1 MTIWAQILTFAHWE
15 TKKSLIV
22 PGKKILPHAIMLLIL
37 LGGATLI
44 SAESGLHLQDAM
56 YSVGTDDPA
65 LAGIVASDNRFRVMV
80 LDRTVLTRYQ
90 ASFDLVLVDGR
101 VLPAN
106 TDRGA
111 AATDALMQVYDRYR
125 NAVYSQEADIFA
137 AYPLLVETATV
148 KSELDFSAPG
158 SGAQLASPARLR
170 GPPVPSGP
178 VPLIA
183 PPEAGPA
190 ISPEEFRAG
199 MIQTSGND
207 DLMVRYSDYL
217 GQRGSSASPYQTPS
231 QLSPPLPFDAIILI
245 FVFIFPLYFISQ
257 FLMMSVMNERIER
270 RGETLLSAPVKSWV
284 VVAGKSLPYTGAML
298 AVSLIISL
306 VVGATPL
313 VILPLIPV
321 ILFFL
326 ASGLIIGMT
335 ARSFRELSFI
345 SIFFSTV
352 ITCYLFFPSIF
363 ANVHVMSLVS
373 PITLMIYTLEQQPYT
388 LSQFLFSTSLFSI
401 TSIVLLYTA
410 VVNFREERLFS
421 TKGLVSTGVDFISSL
436 LSPAHPWLSLFVL
449 GMLAVPFV
457 FMAQMLLLVLVFN
470 LPLPLSLILI
480 LVAAAA
486 VEETAKSVGI
496 YTFSTRFPGFLTWKN
511 VLAGAVVTA
520 LAFLLAEKLLLLVTI
535 SQIAESVFGTV
546 LFSSLTL
553 LWVPFLIHLAGVLI
567 SGTALRLGG
576 RAGYLPGLCLA
587 TLTHCAANV
596 WILRGWFW

>member
-1 MTIWAQILTFAHWE
+1 MTIWARILTFARWE
-15 TKKSLIV
+15 TKKSLVV
-22 PGKKILPHAIMLLIL
+22 PGKKILPHAVLLLIL

-44 SAESGLHLQDAM
+44 SAESGLHLQDSM
-56 YSVGTDDPA
+56 YSAGTDDPV
-65 LAGIVASDNRFRVMV
+65 LAGIVSSDNRFRVMV

-90 ASFDLVLVDGR
+90 ASFDLVIIDGQ
-101 VLPAN
+101 VFAAD
-106 TDRGA
+106 TGRGA
-111 AATDALMQVYDRYR
+111 AATDALIQVYDRYR
-125 NAVYSQEADIFA
+125 NAVYSREPDIFA
-137 AYPLLVETATV
+137 AYPLLVETDSV

-158 SGAQLASPARLR
+158 PGAQAASPVRLR
-170 GPPVPSGP
+170 GPPLPSGP
-178 VPLIA
+178 VPSIA
-183 PPEAGPA
+183 PPDPAPA
-190 ISPEEFRAG
+190 ISSEEFRAG
-199 MIQTSGND
+199 MIQSSGND
-207 DLMVRYSDYL
+207 EILARYSDYL
-217 GQRGSSASPYQTPS
+217 GRSGTSASPYQTPS

-257 FLMMSVMNERIER
+257 FLMMSVMNERTDR
-270 RGETLLSAPVKSWV
+270 RGEPLLSVPVKPWV
-284 VVAGKSLPYTGAML
+284 VIAGKSLPYTGAML
-298 AVSLIISL
+298 IVSLLICL

-313 VILPLIPV
+313 IVLPLIPV

-345 SIFFSTV
+345 SLFFSTV

-363 ANVHVMSLVS
+363 ADVHVMSLVS
-373 PITLMIYTLEQQPYT
+373 PVTLMIYTLEQQPYT

-421 TKGLVSTGVDFISSL
+421 TKGLVSTGVDFISSML
-436 LSPAHPWLSLFVL
+436 HPGHPWLSLFLL

-486 VEETAKSVGI
+486 VEEIAKSVGI

-511 VLAGAVVTA
+511 VLAGALVTA
-520 LAFLLAEKLLLLVTI
+520 AAFLIAEKLLLLVTI

-546 LFSSLTL
+546 LYSSLTL
-553 LWVPFLIHLAGVLI
+553 LWVPFLIHLAGILI
-567 SGTALRLGG
+567 TGTALRLGG
-576 RAGYLPGLCLA
+576 RAGYIPGLCLA
-587 TLTHCAANV
+587 TLVHCAANL
-596 WILRGWFW
+596 WILRGMVW

>member
-1 MTIWAQILTFAHWE
+1 MTIWAQILTFARWE

-22 PGKKILPHAIMLLIL
+22 PGKKILPHTILLFIL

-65 LAGIVASDNRFRVMV
+65 LAGIVAADNRFRITV
-80 LDRTVLTRYQ
+80 LDRSVLIRYQ
-90 ASFDLVLVDGR
+90 ASFDLVMIDGQ
-101 VLPAN
+101 VFPAD
-106 TDRGA
+106 TERGA
-111 AATDALMQVYDRYR
+111 AATKAIMQVYERYR
-125 NAVYSQEADIFA
+125 NAVYSSEADIFA

-148 KSELDFSAPG
+148 RSELDFSAPG
-158 SGAQLASPARLR
+158 SGAQIASPARLR
-170 GPPVPSGP
+170 GPPLPSGP
-178 VPLIA
+178 VPFIA
-183 PPEAGPA
+183 PPEAAPA
-190 ISPEEFRAG
+190 ISSEEFRAG
-199 MIQTSGND
+199 MIQSSGSD

-217 GQRGSSASPYQTPS
+217 GNSGVSSLPYQTPS

-257 FLMMSVMNERIER
+257 FLMMSVMNERTDR
-270 RGETLLSAPVKSWV
+270 RGETLLSAPVKPWV
-284 VVAGKSLPYTGAML
+284 MVAGKALPYTGAML
-298 AVSLIISL
+298 AVSLLLCL
-306 VVGATPL
+306 VIGATPFI
-313 VILPLIPV
+313 VLPLIPV

-326 ASGLIIGMT
+326 ASGLLIGMT

-345 SIFFSTV
+345 SLFFSTV

-363 ANVHVMSLVS
+363 ADIHVMSLVS
-373 PITLMIYTLEQQPYT
+373 PVTLMIYTLEQQPYT
-388 LSQFLFSTSLFSI
+388 LSQFFFSTSLFSI
-401 TSIVLLYTA
+401 TSVVLLYAA

-421 TKGLVSTGVDFISSL
+421 TKGLLSTGVDFISSML
-436 LSPAHPWLSLFVL
+436 RPAHPWLSLFLL
-449 GMLAVPFV
+449 GMLTVPFV

-470 LPLPLSLILI
+470 LPLPFSLILI

-486 VEETAKSVGI
+486 IEEIAKSLGI
-496 YTFSTRFPGFLTWKN
+496 YTLSTRFPGFLTWKN
-511 VLAGAVVTA
+511 VLGGAVVTA

-546 LFSSLTL
+546 LYSSLTL
-553 LWVPFLIHLAGVLI
+553 LWVPFLIHLAGILI

-587 TLTHCAANV
+587 TLAHCIANL
-596 WILRGWFW
+596 WILRGWLW